1 MYFMGSL
8 MYFMGRIQWI
18 KQCALTPNKNLM
30 KKFVAHQIFYVVNQ
44 TWLFFQ
50 AEKLFKQALKASEA
64 LLRNSAS
71 VNPDTKEEALHS
83 EWQANHLTKT
93 WN

>member
-1 MYFMGSL
+1 MS
-8 MYFMGRIQWI
+8 WTVDE
-18 KQCALTPNKNLM
+18 C
-30 KKFVAHQIFYVVNQ
+30 V
-44 TWLFFQ
+44 FQ

-83 EWQANHLTKT
+83 EWQ
-93 WN
+93 

>member
-1 MYFMGSL
+1 ML
-8 MYFMGRIQWI
+8 WTVHE
-18 KQCALTPNKNLM
+18 C
-30 KKFVAHQIFYVVNQ
+30 V
-44 TWLFFQ
+44 FQ

-83 EWQANHLTKT
+83 EWQWNHLTK
-93 WN
+93 NQK

>member
-1 MYFMGSL
+1 MIMSWTVHDC
-8 MYFMGRIQWI
+8 I
-18 KQCALTPNKNLM
+18 
-30 KKFVAHQIFYVVNQ
+30 
-44 TWLFFQ
+44 FQ

-83 EWQANHLTKT
+83 KWQANHLTKN
-93 WN
+93 WK